1 MYFSGAQN
9 ERDLIDTKMRENYAG
24 KATNNVSAYFQMSVI
39 SHVFGLLLCTEWRA
53 QLYQLKVDVD
63 MLNTVKIY

>member
-24 KATNNVSAYFQMSVI
+24 KATNNVSAYFQMSAI
-39 SHVFGLLLCTEWRA
+39 SHMFGLLLCTEA
-53 QLYQLKVDVD
+53 QLYQLKVDMD
-63 MLNTVKIY
+63 MLNTVKID

>member
-39 SHVFGLLLCTEWRA
+39 SHVFGLLLCTEA
-53 QLYQLKVDVD
+53 QLYQLKVDMD
-63 MLNTVKIY
+63 ILNTVKIY